1 MFRPLSRIKCLFH
14 SLNLLMTTP
23 IARKRMT
30 TKQKKTKRRQKRT
43 MKRTRMER
51 DPPKS
56 AQGRVQLEP
65 RSVGKRT
72 TER

>member
-1 MFRPLSRIKCLFH
+1 
-14 SLNLLMTTP
+14 MTTP